1 MRDLRRN
8 QRTFYYATVVGTE
21 AILDEYGNDTLEART
36 TWSEPILSK
45 ANISA
50 NVGEE
55 VVEVFGSHTEYSRTI
70 SMTKCPLTEG
80 DKVWFGAE
88 PSAENNYTV
97 AKIADSKNGFLV
109 ALREVSP
116 RG

>member
-21 AILDEYGNDTLEART
+21 TILDEYGNDTLET
-36 TWSEPILSK
+36 HTVWSEPILSK

-50 NVGEE
+50 NVGAE
-55 VVEVFGSHTEYSRTI
+55 VVEVFGAHTEYNRTI

-80 DKVWFGAE
+80 DKVWFGVE
-88 PSAENNYTV
+88 LSAENNYTV

>member
-1 MRDLRRN
+1 MRSLIRN
-8 QRTFYYATVVGTE
+8 QRIFYYATVVGAE
-21 AILDEYGNDTLEART
+21 PIFDEYGNDTLETRT
-36 TWSEPILSK
+36 VWSEPVLSK

-55 VVEVFGSHTEYSRTI
+55 VVEVFGSHTEYNRTI
-70 SMTKCPLTEG
+70 SMAKCPLIEG
-80 DKVWFGAE
+80 DKIWFDVE

>member
-21 AILDEYGNDTLEART
+21 SILDEYGNDTLETRT
-36 TWSEPILSK
+36 VWSGPVLSK

-55 VVEVFGSHTEYSRTI
+55 VVEVFGSHTEYNRTI
-70 SMTKCPLTEG
+70 SMAKCPLTEG
-80 DKVWFGAE
+80 DKIWFDIE

-109 ALREVSP
+109 ALREVSS

>member
-1 MRDLRRN
+1 MRDLKRN
-8 QRTFYYATVVGTE
+8 QRSFYYATATGEE
-21 AILDEYGNDTLEART
+21 AIFDEYGNDTLESRT
-36 TWSEPILSK
+36 VYSAPLVSK

-55 VVEVFGSHTEYSRTI
+55 AVEIFGAQTEYSRTL
-70 SMTKCPLTEG
+70 SMAKCPLKVG
-80 DKVWFGAE
+80 DKVWFDVE
-88 PSAENNYTV
+88 PTGEHNYIV
-97 AKIADSKNGFLV
+97 AKVADSKNGFLV